1 MIRLSINKRFTYF
14 QLQSLSNVVAL
25 ELQFSIFFALLDL
38 DLLGAWLTDFY
49 CHPTEARTTSKRV
62 VQDVVIMFLE
72 AKTKTQLKTY
82 VNNLSQTNKIFSS
95 FILYRIPSPFLMFFY
110 IPSEKK
116 YSKIS
121 WIFLPYCEKNGFPL
135 VQIFFLKLNF
145 KN

>member
-82 VNNLSQTNKIFSS
+82 VNNFSQTNKIFLLS
-95 FILYRIPSPFLMFFY
+95 FYT
-110 IPSEKK
+110 E
-116 YSKIS
+116 
-121 WIFLPYCEKNGFPL
+121 FLPRFWCFFTSHRKKNIPKSHGF
-135 VQIFFLKLNF
+135 FFPIVKKMDSL
-145 KN
+145 